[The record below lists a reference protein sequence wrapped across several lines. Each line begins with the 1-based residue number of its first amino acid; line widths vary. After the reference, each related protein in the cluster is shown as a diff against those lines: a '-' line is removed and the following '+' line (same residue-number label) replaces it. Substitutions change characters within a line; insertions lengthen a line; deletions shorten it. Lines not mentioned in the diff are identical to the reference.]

1 MEEYRPAI
9 LQVEADG
16 NDAVLIIYHGNEET
30 YGDSESLELYRLTF
44 AKRTEFDLLKTTK
57 KENRNIT
64 LYIRK
69 ILFKQEREDNI
80 ADR

>member
-9 LQVEADG
+9 LQVKADG

-30 YGDSESLELYRLTF
+30 YGDSESLALYRLPF
-44 AKRTEFDLLKTTK
+44 ATRTAFDLLKTTN

-69 ILFKQEREDNI
+69 ILFKQAREYNI